1 MASNIKHN
9 EYPIG
14 PEQPS
19 RPDWNQFYGDYANYE
34 IPIGPTSPN
43 ILKRF
48 RSTIRDFFGI

>member
-34 IPIGPTSPN
+34 IPTGPTSPN